1 MKWIA
6 FLGAIA
12 LSACS
17 GPPEG
22 EETYDRYLER
32 IVAANNLRPLPTK
45 PYEETPKFKLGQALF
60 FDPILSGNRDIS
72 CATCHLV
79 GAGLSDGLPA
89 SIGSGGV
96 GLGTS
101 RQLPRDRPAQPRNS
115 LDLWNRDN
123 NSVKSMFWDGRAEV
137 LDPVNRK
144 FRTPLGDLLP
154 EGFEN
159 LMAVQAIFPLAQA
172 DEMLGLPGDASPGD
186 NPTPHAGLV
195 NEIAASAVDLEEP
208 YRTTAVLDHVVSR
221 LIGKPD
227 TPLSPWELE
236 YRRLFERA
244 FPGTSPEEVSIV
256 HLGNALAHFE
266 EIAFATRD
274 TPWDRYLK
282 GDKTA
287 IGLDAKR
294 GAFLFYGK
302 GRCAVCHSGPLF
314 SDFEFHSIGAKPS
327 GLGYDGQGHDAG
339 RFRVTGHPED
349 KFKFRTPPLRNVTLT
364 APYFHNG
371 SARTLDEAIRQHA
384 DPLQYADK
392 YSKSGEP
399 LLNIDEIESVSPV
412 LLIRV
417 DLAEREIGDL
427 IFFLEALEDDGI
439 DRLGKVV
446 PHSVPSRLPI
456 HIKPEAGGPSNH

>member
-6 FLGAIA
+6 VLGAIA

-17 GPPEG
+17 GPSED
-22 EETYDRYLER
+22 EATYDRYLER
-32 IVAANNLRPLPTK
+32 IIAANNLRPLPTK

-101 RQLPRDRPAQPRNS
+101 RERPRDRPAQPRNS

-159 LMAVQAIFPLAQA
+159 LMAVQAIFPLTQA
-172 DEMLGLPGDASPGD
+172 DEMLGLPGDASPGG
-186 NPTPHAGLV
+186 NPPAHAGLV
-195 NEIAASAVDLEEP
+195 NEIAASVVDLEEP
-208 YRTTAVLDHVVSR
+208 YRTAAVLDHVVSR
-221 LIGKPD
+221 LIGTPD
-227 TPLSPWELE
+227 TPPSHWELE
-236 YRRLFERA
+236 YRRLFEKA

-256 HLGNALAHFE
+256 HVGNALAHFE

-274 TPWDRYLK
+274 TPWDRYLE
-282 GDKTA
+282 GDMTA
-287 IGLDAKR
+287 IGLEAKR
-294 GAFLFYGK
+294 GAFLFFGR
-302 GRCAVCHSGPLF
+302 GRCAVCHGGPLF
-314 SDFEFHSIGAKPS
+314 SDFEFHSIGARPF
-327 GLGYDGQGHDAG
+327 GAGYDGQGHDTG
-339 RFRVTGHPED
+339 RFRVTRRPAD

-371 SARTLDEAIRQHA
+371 SAKTLDEAIRQHA

-392 YSKSGEP
+392 YAESGEP
-399 LLNIDEIESVSPV
+399 LLQIDEIDSVSPI

-417 DLAEREIGDL
+417 ELARREIDYL
-427 IFFLEALEDDGI
+427 VAFLMALEDDGI
-439 DRLGKVV
+439 DRLEGVV
-446 PHSVPSRLPI
+446 PLGVPSQLPI
-456 HIKPEAGGPSNH
+456 HSTSGAGDIRGH